1 MAVNVNNLDQTIAVY
16 RASLI
21 TLRDDHTRLGQ
32 LICGDSLTTVM
43 GPAANAGVKENSQ
56 IVATLRAYAVL
67 QAMTRDNNNREQ
79 RFAWLAKAIQ
89 GTLLDAVTAAVKKAT
104 ADVTKAERT
113 DRGCIRGHRSQ

>member
-43 GPAANAGVKENSQ
+43 K
-56 IVATLRAYAVL
+56 
-67 QAMTRDNNNREQ
+67 
-79 RFAWLAKAIQ
+79 
-89 GTLLDAVTAAVKKAT
+89 LLV
-104 ADVTKAERT
+104 
-113 DRGCIRGHRSQ
+113 